1 MSIRKKCFE
10 RIDKENT
17 NYFSKCKEYTKCS
30 FNIKY
35 DGISCL
41 PLKYLTNIIYLY
53 NEKNKD
59 NLIIYNDKMLNDKK
73 YVNQL
78 LVNKLGED

>member
-1 MSIRKKCFE
+1 MSIRKECFK
-10 RIDKENT
+10 RIDNENK

-41 PLKYLTNIIYLY
+41 PIKYLINIIYLY
-53 NEKNKD
+53 NDKYEDNK
-59 NLIIYNDKMLNDKK
+59 IIYDNNLLDDKK
-73 YVNQL
+73 YVTDL
-78 LVNKLGED
+78 LINKLGED